1 MNQSTNKNSYSY
13 LQEYLNTNIPA
24 SIIIVTDRNTSEMC
38 LPHFNSKMPGLEK
51 YDIIELDPGEENKN
65 IDIVIGIWSMMQDF
79 GLKRNSLVIALGG
92 GVLCDMVAFAASTF
106 KRGVP
111 FVLIPTTLLAQ
122 TDAAIGGKTGIDFNS
137 YKNMVGVFSEPVCRI
152 TDTDYLDTLPE
163 NEWMN
168 GFAEMLKHGLIAD
181 KIYFKKISFIA
192 NSEIKLLK
200 DFVQRSVE
208 IKEAIVSIDPFE
220 KNERKKLNFGHTI
233 AHALETLFLETNKQ
247 LAHGQAVASGI
258 IMECY
263 LSYKISTLSEIEFK
277 QIEKTINLYFKKIK
291 FSEKDLN
298 KLTDFMKSDK
308 KNESDE
314 INFTLLKS
322 FGEAEIN
329 RTISVSTIHEA
340 LKYYIRQAK

>member
-24 SIIIVTDRNTSEMC
+24 SIIIITDRNTSEMC
-38 LPHFNSKMPGLEK
+38 LPHFNRKMPGLEK

-111 FVLIPTTLLAQ
+111 FILIPTTLLAQ

-152 TDTDYLDTLPE
+152 TDNDYLDTLPE

-181 KIYFKKISFIA
+181 KIYFEKISSIA

-233 AHALETLFLETNKQ
+233 AHALETLFLEKNKQ
-247 LAHGQAVASGI
+247 LAHGQAVAAGI
-258 IMECY
+258 IMESY
-263 LSYKISTLSEIEFK
+263 LSFKISTLSEIDFK
-277 QIEKTINLYFKKIK
+277 QIEKTIHHYFNKIK

-322 FGEAEIN
+322 IGEAEIN

-340 LKYYIRQAK
+340 LKYYITQAG